1 MKYVVTG
8 GAGFIGSALIRLLL
22 TENCGNII
30 NLDAL
35 TYAGDTE
42 RLPDNETVHTVREN
56 ICDQELVA
64 GLLNRYHPAIV
75 FHLAAESH
83 VDRSIVGPAEFIN
96 TNILGSMNVLVESL
110 DKDFV
115 LGISSDKVVQVSG
128 NYGATKF
135 LMERLFNEFEE
146 INPDT
151 KYRVV
156 RLGNVIYSVDSVLY
170 RWKSL
175 IETCKEVVVTDKR
188 ATRFFMT
195 SEKSVDLSQAETIV
209 SNYIGLFFIGLVMGP
224 QFSFYTNIIAQ
235 YYGRKYFATIRG
247 WMSVFMMVGMSVA
260 PYHAG
265 LMYEQ
270 YGGFLE
276 AFIIYSILSIAAA
289 ALIYYARQPS
299 SKIDV

>member
-1 MKYVVTG
+1 MIINGEKYLVTG
-8 GAGFIGSALIRLLL
+8 GTGVVGYELCSRILEMGGKVVVLSR
-22 TENCGNII
+22 TEEKLKKLQEKHEIEI
-30 NLDAL
+30 LVSDILDK
-35 TYAGDTE
+35 E
-42 RLPDNETVHTVREN
+42 SVRRAMK
-56 ICDQELVA
+56 DVR
-64 GLLNRYHPAIV
+64 GV
-75 FHLAAESH
+75 FHLTALAQGMQSGKAIES
-83 VDRSIVGPAEFIN
+83 IN

-195 SEKSVDLSQAETIV
+195 SEKSVDLIMNCLENAKDSKPYFEPMKSTSIGNLLQAMINKYAPKGCELPIKT
-209 SNYIGLFFIGLVMGP
+209 IGLHSSENLHEKIFEDGT
-224 QFSFYTNIIAQ
+224 YTNEI
-235 YYGRKYFATIRG
+235 
-247 WMSVFMMVGMSVA
+247 
-260 PYHAG
+260 
-265 LMYEQ
+265 EQ
-270 YGGFLE
+270 YTIKELE
-276 AFIIYSILSIAAA
+276 EMI
-289 ALIYYARQPS
+289 
-299 SKIDV
+299 